1 MENGKECFLFQN
13 KRKKREVGTPGLVD
27 DHQAIFLSDPGWVF
41 QGESDKLPSTS
52 IKYRRGEMIKE
63 DDDDGAT
70 MDRLRELAGSVLKGS

>member
-1 MENGKECFLFQN
+1 MFSVSEKEKSGRL
-13 KRKKREVGTPGLVD
+13 GLLGLWM
-27 DHQAIFLSDPGWVF
+27 DHQAIFVFEPGWVF